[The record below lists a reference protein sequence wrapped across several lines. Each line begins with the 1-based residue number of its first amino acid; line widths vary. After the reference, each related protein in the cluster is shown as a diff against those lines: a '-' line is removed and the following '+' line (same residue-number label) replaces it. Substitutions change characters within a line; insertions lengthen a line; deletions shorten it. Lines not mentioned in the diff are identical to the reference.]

1 MSKPKL
7 TYNRIADSMIEIN
20 LNNGFYVMAA
30 YKTIEKEKYNVSLY
44 IRQDDVYMY
53 DLMDDKKDGFTLIE
67 LEATYKTICPT
78 ILKEVSNLF
87 YTGKF
92 EYYISRYLYMM
103 KCFDKGSEIVDK
115 EFGL

>member
-7 TYNRIADSMIEIN
+7 TYTRIADSAIEIN
-20 LNNGFYVMAA
+20 LNNGFCVMAM
-30 YKTIEKEKYNVSLY
+30 YKTIEKEKYSVALY
-44 IRQDDVYMY
+44 IRQDDVNMP
-53 DLMDDKKDGFTLIE
+53 DLMDDKQDGFTAIE
-67 LEATYKTICPT
+67 LEATYKTICPI

-87 YTGKF
+87 YTGRF